1 MSEELIKT
9 TEETWKPKHGPWL
22 VALPTIFAAFMFV
35 LDETIANVALPHMAG
50 SFSVSREESLW
61 IVTFYLVASGIT
73 IPAVDFFC
81 KLMGRKN
88 FYMLS
93 LALFTFSSFLC
104 GFSTSLSMMIGARI
118 LQGIGGGGLL
128 PIGQAVL
135 LEAFPK
141 EKRGEAMA
149 VFGLVVVMAPIIGPV
164 VGGWITDNWDWP
176 WIFFINVPI
185 GFLTMYLTTIFLEDP
200 PYARKQSNVKI
211 DYLGFFLLIT
221 WMISLQVILDKGN
234 TKDWFGSPFIVR
246 LTLVF
251 ALSFLLF
258 LISQIKRKDTLLDLS
273 VCKDKNFMVGTFV
286 QVVMM
291 AVVLAS
297 VTILPQFLQTLM
309 GYTAFL
315 SGLSLMPRGIG
326 ALIALAIAGGLSTKV
341 DNRYIAVAGLIFVAA
356 GGLMLGNL
364 NMEIAPINIGFPNF
378 LFGMGMGLCMMPLV
392 SLSVITLKNS
402 QMTNASGLQN
412 MVKNI
417 GGAVGTSLVST
428 VISRMSQVH
437 QAHAVKSLTD
447 LNPIYQAKVN
457 AATGALMQYVDPVTA
472 KHMADYSLY
481 AQLVQQSTLWGFI
494 EAFRLVGVL
503 AILTIPLIFLLK
515 KVDYSNKDQMKE
527 LA

>member
-1 MSEELIKT
+1 
-9 TEETWKPKHGPWL
+9 
-22 VALPTIFAAFMFV
+22 
-35 LDETIANVALPHMAG
+35 
-50 SFSVSREESLW
+50 
-61 IVTFYLVASGIT
+61 
-73 IPAVDFFC
+73 
-81 KLMGRKN
+81 MGRKN

-93 LALFTFSSFLC
+93 IIIFTVSSFLC
-104 GFSTSLSMMIGARI
+104 GLSNSLAMMIAARI
-118 LQGIGGGGLL
+118 LQGFGGGGLL

-149 VFGLVVVMAPIIGPV
+149 IFGLVVVMAPIIGPV
-164 VGGWITDNWDWP
+164 LGGWITDNWDWP

-185 GFLTMYLTTIFLEDP
+185 GILTLYLTNIFLEDP
-200 PYARKQSNVKI
+200 PYARKKSNVKI

-246 LTLVF
+246 LSLVF
-251 ALSFLLF
+251 VLSFLLF
-258 LISQIKRKDTLLDLS
+258 LISQIKRKDSLLDLS
-273 VCKDKNFMVGTFV
+273 VIKDKNFLVGTFV

-291 AVVLAS
+291 GIILAS
-297 VTILPQFLQTLM
+297 LSILPSFLQSLM

-315 SGLSLMPRGIG
+315 SGVSLMPRGLGGIIS
-326 ALIALAIAGGLSTKV
+326 LILAGSLSTKV
-341 DNRYIAVAGLIFVAA
+341 DNRYLAVAGLICVGT

-364 NMEIAPINIGFPNF
+364 NMDIAPINIAIPNF
-378 LFGMGMGLCMMPLV
+378 IFGLGMGLCMMPLV

-417 GGAVGTSLVST
+417 GGAIGTSIVST
-428 VISRMSQVH
+428 IISRMSQVH

-447 LNPIYQAKVN
+447 LNTVYQTKIAMTT
-457 AATGALMQYVDPVTA
+457 AALSQHVDSVTA
-472 KHMADYSLY
+472 AYMAKYSLY
-481 AQLVQQSTLWGFI
+481 GQLIQQSTLWGFI
-494 EAFRLVGVL
+494 EAFRIVGLV
-503 AILTIPLIFLLK
+503 AILIIPLIFLLK
-515 KVDYSNKDQMKE
+515 KVDFSNKEQMKE

>member
-1 MSEELIKT
+1 MAEQI
-9 TEETWKPKHGPWL
+9 TEEWKPSRSPWL
-22 VALPTIFAAFMFV
+22 IALPTIFAAFMFV

-88 FYMLS
+88 FYMFS
-93 LALFTFSSFLC
+93 IILFTFSSFLC
-104 GFSTSLSMMIGARI
+104 GFANSLAMMVGARI

-149 VFGLVVVMAPIIGPV
+149 TFGLVVVMAPIIGPV
-164 VGGWITDNWDWP
+164 VGGWITDNYSWP

-185 GFLTMYLTTIFLEDP
+185 GILTLYLTQIFLEDP
-200 PYARKQSNVKI
+200 PYARRQQNVKI
-211 DYLGFFLLIT
+211 DYLGFFLLII
-221 WMISLQVILDKGN
+221 WLISLQVILDKGN

-251 ALSFLLF
+251 VLSFLCF
-258 LISQIKRKDTLLDLS
+258 LISQVTRKDTLLDLS
-273 VCKDKNFMVGTFV
+273 VCKDKNFAVGTFV
-286 QVVMM
+286 QVIMM
-291 AVVLAS
+291 GVVLAS
-297 VTILPQFLQTLM
+297 VTILPQFLQSMM
-309 GYTAFL
+309 GYTAYL
-315 SGLSLMPRGIG
+315 SGLSLMPRGVG
-326 ALIALAIAGGLSTKV
+326 ALIALAFAGALSTRI
-341 DNRYIAVAGLIFVAA
+341 DNRYIAVVGLMFVAA

-364 NMEIAPINIGFPNF
+364 NLEIAPINIGFPNF

-417 GGAVGTSLVST
+417 GGAVGTSIVST
-428 VISRMSQVH
+428 IISRMSQVH

-447 LNPIYQAKVN
+447 LNSVYQTKV
-457 AATGALMQYVDPVTA
+457 AATTGALMQYADPVTA
-472 KHMADYSLY
+472 HHMAQYSLY
-481 AQLVQQSTLWGFI
+481 GQLVQQSTLWGFI
-494 EAFRLVGVL
+494 EAFRIVGIL

-515 KVDYSNKDQMKE
+515 KVDFSNKAQMEE
-527 LA
+527 LNA